1 MNSNQVSFTDIE
13 YDQLSYLLEV
23 LQDTLSEGVIKLT
36 GMGKPY
42 SACPGISRTLERMRI
57 DVETLASFRER
68 IEGR

>member
-1 MNSNQVSFTDIE
+1 MTSNQVSFTDTE

-23 LQDTLSEGVIKLT
+23 LQDTLSEGAMELAS
-36 GMGKPY
+36 MGNQY
-42 SACPGISRTLERMRI
+42 GACPGISRTLERMRI